1 MSMPNNF
8 NHFTGKKKKFS
19 KRRRKKRI
27 KVKRQHRNKYRKDV
41 TPPFYMVTFINGLNV
56 GNQLALFYCIDKIEA
71 GSQIKRAH
79 AGKIRLERK
88 VDETNSSNNTIENNT
103 VENGYIDMV
112 SSRINGI
119 KFPGLGAYELI
130 VYGFTDKTDIAR
142 VDQMDNKKRDNEFTN
157 EHLFATYPFEVVL

>member
-1 MSMPNNF
+1 MNEKWNINVVLCKYCDEETGNVQQIF
-8 NHFTGKKKKFS
+8 NK
-19 KRRRKKRI
+19 I
-27 KVKRQHRNKYRKDV
+27 KMDKDV

-88 VDETNSSNNTIENNT
+88 VDATNSSNNTIENNT

-119 KFPGLGAYELI
+119 KFPGLGAYELK
-130 VYGFTDKTDIAR
+130 VYGFTDKTEIAR

>member
-1 MSMPNNF
+1 MNEKWNINVVLCKYCDEETGNVQQIF
-8 NHFTGKKKKFS
+8 NK
-19 KRRRKKRI
+19 I
-27 KVKRQHRNKYRKDV
+27 KMDKDV
-41 TPPFYMVTFINGLNV
+41 KLTLV
-56 GNQLALFYCIDKIEA
+56 GDGEE
-71 GSQIKRAH
+71 IKRAH

-119 KFPGLGAYELI
+119 KFPGLGAHELK
-130 VYGFTDKTDIAR
+130 VYGFTDKTEIAR
-142 VDQMDNKKRDNEFTN
+142 VYQMDNKKRDNEFTN